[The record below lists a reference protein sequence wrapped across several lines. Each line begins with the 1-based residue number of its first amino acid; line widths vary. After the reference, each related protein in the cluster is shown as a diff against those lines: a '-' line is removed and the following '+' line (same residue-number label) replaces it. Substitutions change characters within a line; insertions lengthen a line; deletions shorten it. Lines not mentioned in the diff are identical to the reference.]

1 MEEVSVVRIKQERAV
16 DRDGILNDYDNIAE
30 RYSQE
35 GQTFELAVFVDQFAQ
50 EAQQSFL
57 ESNEDHDYLVHMSL
71 KISLEQVLIEE
82 LEVDF
87 FRVVVLLESLQIL
100 IEVRRE
106 LGDYTIHSVYHFSGN
121 FHNFVLDVVLLSLT
135 VKIEDRPD
143 LSNYIVLLHR
153 RALVI

>member
-57 ESNEDHDYLVHMSL
+57 ESNEDHDNLVHMSL

-87 FRVVVLLESLQIL
+87 FRVVVLLESL
-100 IEVRRE
+100 
-106 LGDYTIHSVYHFSGN
+106 
-121 FHNFVLDVVLLSLT
+121 
-135 VKIEDRPD
+135 
-143 LSNYIVLLHR
+143 
-153 RALVI
+153 